1 VAKAVSCPDILRRC
15 FFKNLENLNVF
26 FLQTRSFW
34 WMHSI
39 PYLEM
44 SGPSN
49 DSCQVKKKVEACGGV
64 LNAMWAGGFEGVFF
78 V

>member
-1 VAKAVSCPDILRRC
+1 MY
-15 FFKNLENLNVF
+15 FFSKQGHF
-26 FLQTRSFW
+26 GGC
-34 WMHSI
+34 I
-39 PYLEM
+39 PSLEM

>member
-1 VAKAVSCPDILRRC
+1 
-15 FFKNLENLNVF
+15 
-26 FLQTRSFW
+26 
-34 WMHSI
+34 MHSI